1 MEYLDDTASV
11 GIEASPISPAIDS
24 TVELLLRLLKDD
36 TKRTRIGQ
44 RGKKKVIELYSKK
57 SAMLKYLDLFL
68 AEPKTKASP
77 AYCCEEEVLAPFRR
91 PGGSLAAYLLVLQA
105 G

>member
-1 MEYLDDTASV
+1 MALGIPVIGFGLENGSMEYLDDTASV

-68 AEPKTKASP
+68 AEPKTKA
-77 AYCCEEEVLAPFRR
+77 F
-91 PGGSLAAYLLVLQA
+91 
-105 G
+105 